1 VTGLATTFGSGAM
14 TNSINEIEQ
23 AQVILVSGSNTSK
36 THPQVARRILN
47 AVDNGAKLI
56 VIDPRRTPMAERAH
70 MHLALRPG
78 SDIPLIN
85 AMMRIIIDEN
95 LIDDV
100 FIEMRTENYLRL
112 REKLYQ
118 LNLEELCTITGLPLE
133 QIRAAAQLYA
143 RARKGVICYCLG
155 VTQHIC
161 GTDNVQSYANLAMLT
176 GQVEQ
181 QDTGVDPLRGQCNV
195 QGACDMGAL
204 PGVFPGYQPVADPLV
219 REKFEKAWR
228 TKLPATAGLTLVDMT
243 HGGPDGVVRGMYI
256 MGENPMLSDPTL
268 GKVRETLQGLEFLA
282 VADLYLTETAR
293 IADVVLPAA
302 SFAEKEGTITSSER
316 RVQLLRQAIPPIGSS
331 RTDADIIISLANRLG
346 YAMQYD
352 STAEIMEEIAL
363 LTPVYGGI
371 FHDRLEATWGL
382 QWPCPDRNHPGTLY
396 LHKYSFTRGKGHFV
410 PALYQPPSESV
421 DEEYPLQLI
430 TGRNYHH
437 YHTGTMSRKSQR
449 LNRECTEAGLEIHP
463 SDAEALTIRTGD
475 LLRLSS
481 RRGAIEIKAEVTD
494 RVAVG
499 NLFTTFHFAEAPV
512 NALTVDAR
520 DPAAKCPEYKVC
532 AVRVEKVQ
540 S

>member
-14 TNSINEIEQ
+14 TNSINELEQ
-23 AQVILVSGSNTSK
+23 AQVILVAGSNTSK
-36 THPQVARRILN
+36 THPQVARRILH

-70 MHLALRPG
+70 LHLAIRPG

-118 LNLEELCTITGLPLE
+118 LDLDELCTITGLPLE
-133 QIRAAAQLYA
+133 QIRTAAQFYS

-219 REKFEKAWR
+219 REKFAKAWR
-228 TKLPATAGLTLVDMT
+228 TKLPATPGLTLVDMT
-243 HGGPDGVVRGMYI
+243 HGGTEGVVRGMFI

-268 GKVRETLQGLEFLA
+268 GKVKQSLENLEFLA

-293 IADVVLPAA
+293 MADVVLPAA
-302 SFAEKEGTITSSER
+302 SFAEKDGTITNSER
-316 RVQLLRQAIPPIGSS
+316 RVQLLRRAIPPIGSC
-331 RTDADIIISLANRLG
+331 RTDGDIIIALANRMG

-363 LTPVYGGI
+363 LTPIYGGV
-371 FHDRLEATWGL
+371 FHDRLEEVWGL
-382 QWPCPDRNHPGTLY
+382 QWPCPDRSHPGTLY
-396 LHKYSFTRGKGHFV
+396 LHKYSFTRGKGQFV
-410 PALYQPPSESV
+410 PAQYQPPSEKV
-421 DEEYPLQLI
+421 DEAYPLLLI
-430 TGRNYHH
+430 TGRGYHH
-437 YHTGTMSRKSQR
+437 YHTGTMSRKTER
-449 LNRECTEAGLEIHP
+449 LNRENSEASLEIHP
-463 SDAEALTIRTGD
+463 EDAESLTIRTGD

-499 NLFTTFHFAEAPV
+499 NLFATFHFAEAPV
-512 NALTVDAR
+512 NVLTVDAR

-532 AVRVEKVQ
+532 AVRVEKVRP
-540 S
+540 